1 MEVILVTQEQ
11 KQEIEGKRFA
21 IDSYFNPIQD
31 TDNNWI
37 ISTQEQDQCS
47 IDWVK
52 ELPLIEYIPKPTP
65 NLLDNI

>member
-1 MEVILVTQEQ
+1 MIVYKLTLEQ
-11 KQEIEGKRFA
+11 AEQLKGVEYIT
-21 IDSYFNPIQD
+21 DMTFNPIQD
-31 TDNNWI
+31 ADDNWI

-52 ELPLIEYIPKPTP
+52 ELPLLEYIPKPTP